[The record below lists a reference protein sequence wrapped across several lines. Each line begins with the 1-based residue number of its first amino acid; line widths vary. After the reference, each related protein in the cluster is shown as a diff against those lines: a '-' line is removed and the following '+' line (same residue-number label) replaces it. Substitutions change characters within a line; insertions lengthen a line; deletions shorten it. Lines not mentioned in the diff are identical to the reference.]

1 MIYQPGDYVYP
12 VDLPR
17 AHLCRVR
24 RAETLHVRNGCSQI
38 LRLEPLGGPWPP
50 GTELVRLDDSV
61 LPARPRQLWQRAT
74 WLPRTRQRDAA

>member
-24 RAETLHVRNGCSQI
+24 RAETLNVRNGSSQI

-61 LPARPRQLWQRAT
+61 MPARPRQLWQRAT